1 MDVTT
6 SEIIAFYIIIVMIC
20 LAPFISAY
28 FICHDKGGWW
38 EGKQ

>member
-1 MDVTT
+1 MEISI
-6 SEIIAFYIIIVMIC
+6 SEIIVFYIIIVVMA
-20 LAPFISAY
+20 LSPFISAY